1 MNIGIIVHSKTGNT
15 LSVAER
21 LKEQLIKNGHQATV
35 ERVSAVNEDPKPQE
49 TTVLQMSPDV
59 TPYDRL
65 IFAAPVNAFSLSLVM
80 RAYLAQLPELNGK
93 RADIFVT
100 QQFPHAWM
108 GGNHTL
114 KQMRSL
120 LEAKGGKVYGEA
132 VVNWSHKDREGKI
145 TAAIQTMSAGL

>member
-49 TTVLQMSPDV
+49 TTVLQTSPDV

-80 RAYLAQLPELNGK
+80 RAYLAQLPELSGK
-93 RADIFVT
+93 RAGIFVT
-100 QQFPHAWM
+100 QHFPHAWM

-120 LEAKGGKVYGEA
+120 IEAKGGKVYGEA
-132 VVNWSHKDREGKI
+132 VVNWSHKEREGKI
-145 TAAIQTMSAGL
+145 AAAIQTMSGI